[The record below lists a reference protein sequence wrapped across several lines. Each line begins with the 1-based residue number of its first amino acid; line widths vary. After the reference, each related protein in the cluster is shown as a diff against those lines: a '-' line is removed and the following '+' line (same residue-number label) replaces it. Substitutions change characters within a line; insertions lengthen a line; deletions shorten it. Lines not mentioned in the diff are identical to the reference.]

1 MSHSFKRRPRKLRR
15 RADKLI
21 IALWLLGAL
30 FATTMLVRA

>member
-1 MSHSFKRRPRKLRR
+1 MHPGFKRRPRRLRR

-30 FATTMLVRA
+30 FATNMLFRG